1 MADDSK
7 NRGSYDAD
15 HHHNQPY
22 YGTFQGVANY
32 YPPHNP
38 PPHPVVGFP
47 QPIPPSQPPPASYDA
62 PRHYYQGY
70 HALPVYAVADGRL
83 LREHRLPCCGLGLG
97 WLLFLG
103 GFILGGV
110 PWYIGAFILLC
121 IQMDYREKPGLIACT
136 VAAWGH
142 GWGQQ
147 ILVHSNSAT
156 MKIMKANLQMKFTK
170 GRSFIAV
177 IAVTFGVTQQ
187 DHDWL
192 SFT

>member
-1 MADDSK
+1 MADDAK
-7 NRGSYDAD
+7 NRGIYDAD

-38 PPHPVVGFP
+38 PPHAVVGFP
-47 QPIPPSQPPPASYDA
+47 QPLPPSQPPPVSYDA
-62 PRHYYQGY
+62 PRYYYQGY
-70 HALPVYAVADGRL
+70 HSLPVYAVADGRP

-97 WLLFLG
+97 WLLFLT

-110 PWYIGAFILLC
+110 PWYIGTFILLC

-136 VAAWGH
+136 VA
-142 GWGQQ
+142 
-147 ILVHSNSAT
+147 
-156 MKIMKANLQMKFTK
+156 
-170 GRSFIAV
+170 SFIAV